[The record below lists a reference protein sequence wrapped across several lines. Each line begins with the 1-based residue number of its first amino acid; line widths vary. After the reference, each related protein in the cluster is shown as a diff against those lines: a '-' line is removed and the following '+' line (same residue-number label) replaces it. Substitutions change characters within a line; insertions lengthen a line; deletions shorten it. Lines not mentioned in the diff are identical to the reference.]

1 MFLSLLPVPHVSF
14 PLRFFLLFFSSLF
27 SRIYTFVGDCC
38 GWVAPYLVCTG
49 GVRGGMSKPRSMLH
63 RFRALLDFKCLS
75 PSVDE
80 LIFPVSSP
88 LFLVDYSF
96 FVFSF
101 ILLF

>member
-1 MFLSLLPVPHVSF
+1 MFFLLLPVLHVSF
-14 PLRFFLLFFSSLF
+14 PLRFSYCFFFHYFLVFTLMLEIVVAVWR
-27 SRIYTFVGDCC
+27 RILC
-38 GWVAPYLVCTG
+38 LQG
-49 GVRGGMSKPRSMLH
+49 GGGRGMSKPRLMLH

-101 ILLF
+101 IMIF